1 VDILEKAVKLTT
13 LGGSFGENRK
23 PCHFLALTLKMLQ
36 IQPDD
41 NIIEQLIQDKTFKYV
56 RALGAFYLRLTGRPK
71 DIYELLEP
79 LYHDNRKLRVRTITD
94 WELIHMDEYMD
105 RLLHQDIVFQI
116 ALPRLPKRAHLE
128 VAGYLDHARQSIMG
142 DAEAAE
148 QYLRELAQKGCE
160 PAQVALEE
168 RSKRLA
174 AMSRKYDRSSTKLQ
188 LTLTPNAAEERE
200 SNIKSTDDDRP
211 PRRERSRSRS
221 PDRDLGA
228 NSVIRTSKK
237 HIDDMPIMPTDD
249 TSRTEAVTATREREP
264 KYGSLFKKEKSN
276 RKDSSSSAKRKPSS
290 SSSNKKKR
298 NKECDAAESASN
310 ATPTATTAKLEEG
323 SEEYWNAQRAKLGL
337 KQLK

>member
-1 VDILEKAVKLTT
+1 
-13 LGGSFGENRK
+13 
-23 PCHFLALTLKMLQ
+23 
-36 IQPDD
+36 
-41 NIIEQLIQDKTFKYV
+41 
-56 RALGAFYLRLTGRPK
+56 
-71 DIYELLEP
+71 
-79 LYHDNRKLRVRTITD
+79 
-94 WELIHMDEYMD
+94 MDEYMD

-188 LTLTPNAAEERE
+188 LILTPAVEERE
-200 SNIKSTDDDRP
+200 SNIKSSADDR

-228 NSVIRTSKK
+228 NSVIRTRKK
-237 HIDDMPIMPTDD
+237 HTEDMPIMPTDE
-249 TSRTEAVTATREREP
+249 TRTTEAVTATREREP
-264 KYGSLFKKEKSN
+264 KYGSLFKKEKSY
-276 RKDSSSSAKRKPSS
+276 RKDSSSSAKRKSSS

-298 NKECDAAESASN
+298 NKECDAAESTSN
-310 ATPTATTAKLEEG
+310 ATPTNAKLEEG